1 MLLIIIAVVYLGS
14 KLDFIYGPIQIMIS
28 AVLVPLLL
36 AGFFY
41 YLLRPA
47 VDFLERR
54 KVKRTLAILLLYV
67 VMLIVAV
74 AFIVGVWPPLQTQMV
89 NLLQNVPNLL
99 DMLNV
104 KLNELAE
111 NQQLSFLHLE
121 EIDFSKVTE
130 YLGNGVT
137 LLANSITG
145 LVSLLS
151 NFAIALFTFPIILY
165 YLLKDGQRFGVTLA
179 KMFPRRYRGEAL
191 RTVRE
196 IDNVLNNYI
205 VGRVIVNVALG
216 ILMLIGFWIL
226 GLPYALLLTVI
237 AVIMNFVPIF
247 GAIISAIPIVL
258 IGLIESP
265 YVGIWSLVIILA
277 AQQIQDNLIS
287 PYVFGK
293 TLDIH
298 PVTTILLILGSGKIF
313 GIIGM
318 LLIVPIYMILKI
330 LWKKLFRLLIKQQN
344 RKKSGTVEKT

>member
-344 RKKSGTVEKT
+344 REKPGTVEKT

>member
-1 MLLIIIAVVYLGS
+1 
-14 KLDFIYGPIQIMIS
+14 
-28 AVLVPLLL
+28 
-36 AGFFY
+36 
-41 YLLRPA
+41 
-47 VDFLERR
+47 
-54 KVKRTLAILLLYV
+54 
-67 VMLIVAV
+67 
-74 AFIVGVWPPLQTQMV
+74 
-89 NLLQNVPNLL
+89 
-99 DMLNV
+99 
-104 KLNELAE
+104 
-111 NQQLSFLHLE
+111 
-121 EIDFSKVTE
+121 
-130 YLGNGVT
+130 
-137 LLANSITG
+137 
-145 LVSLLS
+145 
-151 NFAIALFTFPIILY
+151 ALFTFPIILY

-344 RKKSGTVEKT
+344 REKPGTVEKT

>member
-1 MLLIIIAVVYLGS
+1 
-14 KLDFIYGPIQIMIS
+14 MIS